1 MNIATFKTMTI
12 EEKSLWFVRQLVN
25 YKLKVGDR

>member
-1 MNIATFKTMTI
+1 MSVKDFQTMTI
-12 EEKSLWFVRQLVN
+12 EEKSLWFVRKLVD